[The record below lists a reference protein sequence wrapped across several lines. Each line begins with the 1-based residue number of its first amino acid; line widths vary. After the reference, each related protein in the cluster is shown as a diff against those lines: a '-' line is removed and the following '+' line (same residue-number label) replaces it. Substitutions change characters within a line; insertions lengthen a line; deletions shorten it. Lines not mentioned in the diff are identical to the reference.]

1 MDGGDSSASS
11 AIEGQEIG
19 GRKIGVGEVT
29 AEGGGG
35 DEELTYFGGEWMKG
49 GWSLKKLLRQ
59 KLERFISIYSAG
71 ILQRMFCVLFSE

>member
-35 DEELTYFGGEWMKG
+35 DEEFTLQES
-49 GWSLKKLLRQ
+49 GWRVAGLFKKLLRQ
-59 KLERFISIYSAG
+59 KLERFIGIYSDG
-71 ILQRMFCVLFSE
+71 IL